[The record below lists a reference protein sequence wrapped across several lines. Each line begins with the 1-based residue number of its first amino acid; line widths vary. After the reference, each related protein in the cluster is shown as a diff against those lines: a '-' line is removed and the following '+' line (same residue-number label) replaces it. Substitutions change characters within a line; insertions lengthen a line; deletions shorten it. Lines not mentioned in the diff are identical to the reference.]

1 MIYKGKLG
9 ARAELPTCLL
19 YLQSV
24 VLISVISD
32 VVVSDDDGDDVNQAD

>member
-9 ARAELPTCLL
+9 ARAEPPPCVL

-24 VLISVISD
+24 VVISVISD
-32 VVVSDDDGDDVNQAD
+32 VVVSDDDVGDVYQDD